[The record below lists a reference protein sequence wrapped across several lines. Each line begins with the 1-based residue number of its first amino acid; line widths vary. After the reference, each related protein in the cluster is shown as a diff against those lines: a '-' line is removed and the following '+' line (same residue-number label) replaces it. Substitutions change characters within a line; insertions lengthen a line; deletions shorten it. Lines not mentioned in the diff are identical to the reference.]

1 MTYLSNRVV
10 HLEVVQNIETES
22 FIQTLRRFIAH
33 RGNIK
38 LIRCDNDTNFVVN
51 KSELQRSLSDMDE
64 DKIPVSCRMVE
75 LIWKNNP
82 PSRNQMGGVWE
93 HQIKSALVIP
103 SA

>member
-1 MTYLSNRVV
+1 MTYLSNRVM

-64 DKIPVSCRMVE
+64 DKIPFPAEWWS
-75 LIWKNNP
+75 
-82 PSRNQMGGVWE
+82 
-93 HQIKSALVIP
+93 
-103 SA
+103 